1 MHYVIMY
8 ALSLCELSLV
18 GWREEGGGR
27 VHSLQIRS
35 ATFEIGVTWKVD
47 GITRE
52 RERVRKN

>member
-35 ATFEIGVTWKVD
+35 ATFEIGVTWK
-47 GITRE
+47 E
-52 RERVRKN
+52 